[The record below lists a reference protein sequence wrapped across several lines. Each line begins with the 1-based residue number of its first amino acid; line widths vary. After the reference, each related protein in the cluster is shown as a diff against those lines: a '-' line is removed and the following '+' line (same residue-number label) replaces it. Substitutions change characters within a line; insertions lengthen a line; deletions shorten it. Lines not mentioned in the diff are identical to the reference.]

1 MGISHKSKPQKFET
15 VEFFKSFQ
23 TILTFR
29 CNIILIIW
37 SGVLLLQI
45 PKTEKIYIKH
55 APIWSTEYWKSIESN
70 IILQGLIRYQTAK
83 CSLSFSLPLSLS
95 RVCVSVSLSLFSL
108 SLSLSLSLFLSLSSL
123 SLSLSLQVKGKCTN
137 GILLCVCAYYDTVS
151 RPDFIDKYK
160 QNLV

>member
-70 IILQGLIRYQTAK
+70 IILQGLIRYQTAQ

-95 RVCVSVSLSLFSL
+95 LSCVCVCLALSLLSLSLFLSLFSL
-108 SLSLSLSLFLSLSSL
+108 SLSLSLSLCKSKENVPMVYF
-123 SLSLSLQVKGKCTN
+123 
-137 GILLCVCAYYDTVS
+137 CAYVRIMILFRAQT
-151 RPDFIDKYK
+151 
-160 QNLV
+160 L